1 MFLSTQL
8 FSKSPEGK
16 RLYFKVKDI
25 VKKKKILIKLNYCI
39 VLIKKS
45 NL

>member
-16 RLYFKVKDI
+16 RLNYKVKDFAN
-25 VKKKKILIKLNYCI
+25 KKEILIKLDYCI
-39 VLIKKS
+39 GLIKKS